1 MKGSLT
7 VELSLL
13 FPLLFIIFMFILQCS
28 LYLFYRLYTQCL
40 VQQSFMVCIEQRKA
54 GESPELS
61 MEGAREYLL
70 EKTAA
75 LPLRIEKESWNQE
88 DAWFKESYE
97 VEIVLQYM
105 ALIPLSWTVQGKTVW
120 SDPLQFKNRVDFLW
134 ETGKVLLE
142 NNR

>member
-1 MKGSLT
+1 
-7 VELSLL
+7 
-13 FPLLFIIFMFILQCS
+13 
-28 LYLFYRLYTQCL
+28 
-40 VQQSFMVCIEQRKA
+40 
-54 GESPELS
+54 
-61 MEGAREYLL
+61 MEGARDYLL

-105 ALIPLSWTVQGKTVW
+105 SLIPLSWTVQGKTVW

-134 ETGKVLLE
+134 EKGKVLLE